1 MEQNRSDRMNRKRN
15 ENTNRNLW
23 IAFLAIVFLA
33 ACSGNPSLRKIEK
46 ESDNPKLAAAVLH
59 RTDSI
64 LACGSLSDEEEGRML
79 LAKAKAQFFLNYMTQ
94 SFPPRLDSVIT
105 TAVQKLERHDSPK
118 LAESYYW
125 QGMIS
130 NLCYGKPVEGMV
142 ALENALLILPDADP
156 EFRARLYQ
164 QLSTVYEQLGN
175 FDMAVRYM
183 QQMVRLMDSRD
194 DPVGQLV
201 THYDIST
208 IFRQN
213 GQKDSADYYLQL
225 AIRERAKFND
235 HRFDIFNEVFGSYY
249 LEQNDLPKA
258 KYYLSHALMADGR
271 MPDAQLGL
279 ARIAWMEHRPADAQ
293 RCLQRA
299 VTLADSLYRA
309 DGSYRTPMVSFLR
322 SLARFY
328 SDTGAK
334 DEELHTRRQLDTV
347 GTSLARH
354 NARLLNEASVQERDY
369 LARKLEQ
376 ENQRQN
382 RLRMTFAG
390 IVVLLAGGYVFLLAR
405 RYIRRSRERLGKLR
419 RKTYRQTHEIGKLKG
434 QVKEYSKTQAD
445 RIIDG
450 KPLYESIE
458 RGTAT
463 MEGWDKDTQE
473 RYICYARFIDPD
485 IFATLSEKLT
495 AKPTIFF
502 YLWKKGY
509 NDAEIARIMNVSNG
523 SICTMRY
530 NIRRQ
535 KQQGDD
541 TNISA

>member
-1 MEQNRSDRMNRKRN
+1 MNRKRN
-15 ENTNRNLW
+15 ESTNRSLW

-64 LACGSLSDEEEGRML
+64 LACGGLSDEEEGRML

-105 TAVQKLERHDSPK
+105 AAVQKLERHDSPK

-142 ALENALLILPDADP
+142 ALENALLILPDDDP

-213 GQKDSADYYLQL
+213 GQKDSADYYLRL

-235 HRFDIFNEVFGSYY
+235 KRFDIFNEVFGSYY

-279 ARIAWMEHRPADAQ
+279 ARIAWMEHRPADTQ
-293 RCLQRA
+293 RCLQRS

-334 DEELHTRRQLDTV
+334 DEELHARRRLDTV
-347 GTSLARH
+347 GTAQRPAAQRGLRAGARLPRMQTGTGKPAAEPPADDVRRH
-354 NARLLNEASVQERDY
+354 RRPAGRRICVPAGTALYPQVARTAGKAQAEDLPANARDREAQGTGEGILQDAGRPDHRRKAPLRIDRTGYGHDGRLGQGHAGTLYLLRTFHRSGHLRHLEREADGEAHHLLLSLEEGLQRCRDCPDHER
-369 LARKLEQ
+369 L
-376 ENQRQN
+376 QRQHPHHA
-382 RLRMTFAG
+382 LQHTPAETAG
-390 IVVLLAGGYVFLLAR
+390 R
-405 RYIRRSRERLGKLR
+405 
-419 RKTYRQTHEIGKLKG
+419 
-434 QVKEYSKTQAD
+434 
-445 RIIDG
+445 
-450 KPLYESIE
+450 
-458 RGTAT
+458 
-463 MEGWDKDTQE
+463 
-473 RYICYARFIDPD
+473 
-485 IFATLSEKLT
+485 
-495 AKPTIFF
+495 
-502 YLWKKGY
+502 
-509 NDAEIARIMNVSNG
+509 
-523 SICTMRY
+523 
-530 NIRRQ
+530 
-535 KQQGDD
+535 
-541 TNISA
+541 